1 MTYSLIDADTI
12 YFRAVKT
19 TLKTKGIRDII
30 DNTMLDIMGQ
40 NFSSDHEIAVAVKG
54 RGNFRK
60 KLYSDYKSNRPAL
73 PPEEREALNYAHNY
87 MKEKWGAIEAT
98 EMEADDLVAIW
109 AYESREDEIPYVI
122 CGIDKDLKQIPGN
135 HYNYNKRTREFID
148 DDTAHHYLMVQ
159 CLTGDTS
166 DNIPGIKGI
175 GPVKANKILSG
186 VNMDR
191 RWSRV
196 RAAWRG
202 HKSGDPTLSYK
213 LLRMLTSWDDLD
225 EIRKECERKKIE
237 CSTPGRSTSESTA
250 NPSRLTLP
258 TSGSE
263 EEM

>member
-12 YFRAVKT
+12 YFRAVKA
-19 TLKTKGIRDII
+19 TLKAKGIRDII
-30 DNTMLDIMGQ
+30 DHMMLDIMGQ
-40 NFSSDHEIAVAVKG
+40 NLSSDHEVAVAVKG

-60 KLYSDYKSNRPAL
+60 ELYSGYKSNRPNL
-73 PPEEREALNYAHNY
+73 PPEEREALNYAHTY

-98 EMEADDLVAIW
+98 GMEADDLVSIW

-135 HYNYNKRTREFID
+135 HYNYHKRTREFID

-175 GPVKANKILSG
+175 GPVKAGKILSG
-186 VNMDR
+186 VPMDR

-202 HKSGDPTLSYK
+202 HKSGDPSLSYK
-213 LLRMLTSWDDLD
+213 LLRMLTSWEDLD
-225 EIRKECERKKIE
+225 EIKKECELKKIE
-237 CSTPGRSTSESTA
+237 CSTRGRSPSAYTA
-250 NPSRLTLP
+250 SPSRLTLP